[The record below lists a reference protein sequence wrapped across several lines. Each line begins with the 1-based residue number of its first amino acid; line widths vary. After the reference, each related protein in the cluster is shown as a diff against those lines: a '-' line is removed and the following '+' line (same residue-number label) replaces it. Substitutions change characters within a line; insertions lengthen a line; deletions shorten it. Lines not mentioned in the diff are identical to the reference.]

1 MITLTHKDVNP
12 RFRPL
17 FSPIF
22 HLGLGGFNGTSAIIG
37 RCIARSTSTADMM
50 NRLCTWDGVIQEI
63 KGIEMAGHYDEHP

>member
-22 HLGLGGFNGTSAIIG
+22 HLGVGGFNGTSAIIG
-37 RCIARSTSTADMM
+37 RCIARSTSTADMK

>member
-22 HLGLGGFNGTSAIIG
+22 HLGVGGFNGTSAIIG

-50 NRLCTWDGVIQEI
+50 NRLCTWDGVIQDI

>member
-22 HLGLGGFNGTSAIIG
+22 HLGVGGFNGTSAIIG
-37 RCIARSTSTADMM
+37 RCITRSTSTADMM